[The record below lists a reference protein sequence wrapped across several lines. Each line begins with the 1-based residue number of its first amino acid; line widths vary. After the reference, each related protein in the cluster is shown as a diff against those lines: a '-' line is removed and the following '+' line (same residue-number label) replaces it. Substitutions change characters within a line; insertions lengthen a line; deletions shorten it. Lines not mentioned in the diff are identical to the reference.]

1 MNDAILDDLA
11 YLQKKLEQRL
21 LLVIALVEEGETA
34 RAIQVLREI
43 TNS

>member
-21 LLVIALVEEGETA
+21 LLVIALIEEGETDE
-34 RAIQVLREI
+34 AIQVLREI